1 MKTWTIVSVIVR
13 DISRRRAGSKA
24 VTDAGQS
31 EGGAEEEKGEDKE
44 AEKKKKRKRQDYWLW
59 KYN

>member
-1 MKTWTIVSVIVR
+1 MKTWTIVR
-13 DISRRRAGSKA
+13 DISRKKAGNKA

-31 EGGAEEEKGEDKE
+31 QGGPEEEKGEDKE
-44 AEKKKKRKRQDYWLW
+44 AEKKKKKRKRQDYRLW